1 MLTSRLFM
9 FTPQLGWSQSRQL
22 NSPKIS
28 QFTMR
33 IFLHCLGLT
42 TRTRRWARMKANQSV
57 LLKRLN
63 SVSKLCDEIAKMV
76 IFVLLSIQQNLN
88 SSTKSS
94 SSADGPKFPG
104 DKTSAQNNNQQ
115 KKGIQVLPDGELLF
129 MPSCLMSSLTAQFVC
144 YMKMIRGFRS
154 YLRGS

>member
-1 MLTSRLFM
+1 
-9 FTPQLGWSQSRQL
+9 
-22 NSPKIS
+22 
-28 QFTMR
+28 
-33 IFLHCLGLT
+33 
-42 TRTRRWARMKANQSV
+42 MKANQSV

-63 SVSKLCDEIAKMV
+63 SVSKLDDEIAKMV
-76 IFVLLSIQQNLN
+76 IFVLLLIQQNLN

-129 MPSCLMSSLTAQFVC
+129 MYCLMSSLTAQFMFVIW
-144 YMKMIRGFRS
+144 KWLEGF
-154 YLRGS
+154 GHI